1 MNKLIGGFFIVL
13 LASSLCFSQTSDK
26 FLFFDSSTT
35 QLEQE
40 IYKTTKKHALYSF
53 NIANITTPGFEP
65 ILYPEDQA
73 KLDKMVPS
81 DSEYF
86 KKALLEHLS
95 ASMAFNK
102 NVQASYLSIYK
113 KKFDTY
119 RQIAT
124 MGKR

>member
-1 MNKLIGGFFIVL
+1 MNNIKLTLILTLVF
-13 LASSLCFSQTSDK
+13 ASSLLGQSQDK
-26 FLFFDSSTT
+26 FLFFDPSTN

-40 IYKTTKKHALYSF
+40 IYKTTKKHALYSY
-53 NIANITTPGFEP
+53 NIANITTPGFDP
-65 ILYPEDQA
+65 ILYPEDQQ
-73 KLDKMVPS
+73 KLDRMVPR

-95 ASMAFNK
+95 ATMAVNK
-102 NVQASYLSIYK
+102 NVQASYLSLYK

-124 MGKR
+124 MGKK

>member
-1 MNKLIGGFFIVL
+1 MNKLICIFIIGL
-13 LASSLCFSQTSDK
+13 ISQTICLSQESDK
-26 FLFFDSSTT
+26 FLFFDSSTS
-35 QLEQE
+35 QLEKE

-53 NIANITTPGFEP
+53 NIANITTPGFDP
-65 ILYPEDQA
+65 ILYPEDQM
-73 KLDKMVPS
+73 KLDKMVPK

-95 ASMAFNK
+95 ASMAHNK

>member
-1 MNKLIGGFFIVL
+1 MNKFLNTIIITL
-13 LASSLCFSQTSDK
+13 LLNSILVAQNTEK
-26 FLFFDSSTT
+26 FLFFDSSTKV
-35 QLEQE
+35 LEEE
-40 IYKTTKKHALYSF
+40 IYKLTKKHALYSF
-53 NIANITTPGFEP
+53 NIANLTTPGFEP
-65 ILYPEDQA
+65 VLYPEDQQ
-73 KLDKMVPS
+73 KLDKMVPR

-86 KKALLEHLS
+86 QKALIEHLTT
-95 ASMAFNK
+95 SMAINK